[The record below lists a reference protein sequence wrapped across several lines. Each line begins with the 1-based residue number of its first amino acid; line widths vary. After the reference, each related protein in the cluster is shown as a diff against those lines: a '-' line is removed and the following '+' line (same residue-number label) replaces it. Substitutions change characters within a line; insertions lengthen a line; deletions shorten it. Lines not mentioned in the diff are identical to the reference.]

1 LFGQAFFRGGKTEMT
16 HEDKLRQ
23 SPLHDLHM
31 ALEAKMGDEAGHLVP
46 LSYGNALG
54 EVRETRARAGVFDL
68 SHAGRIRLRGDQ
80 AQTLL
85 ERLCTHDVAHQ
96 EDATVAPSLLCNE
109 RGGIVSDAQL
119 LRLEDHWLLDT
130 PAGNRAKVL
139 EHLAAHWAGLSVKI
153 DDQTDKSV
161 RIDVLGPRAG
171 TILDALLPFKV
182 SQMAPGAVI
191 EGSMLIVKYVAARTD
206 LGRLWAAQVILP
218 TMLAG
223 KAWNFITHKAGD
235 NAIKPAGMA
244 ALDVLR
250 IEEGLPRY
258 GHEINETID
267 PITAGLA
274 HLVDLG
280 HEFVGRDAVA
290 QLSQRPPA
298 RKRVSLVIGPDR
310 PPLHGATEITDSV
323 FLFDLQDIIP
333 RQGATILDADGAEV
347 GVVTSGTYS
356 PTRRAVIA
364 MGYVAASAASP
375 DAKLHVDFMGQH
387 KGATVLD

>member
-1 LFGQAFFRGGKTEMT
+1 MT
-16 HEDKLRQ
+16 HEEKLHP

-31 ALEAKMGDEAGHLVP
+31 ALEAKMGEEAGHLIP

-54 EVRETRARAGVFDL
+54 EARETRARAGVFDL
-68 SHAGRIRLRGDQ
+68 SHAGRIRLRGDE
-80 AQTLL
+80 AQVLL

-96 EDATVAPSLLCNE
+96 EDATIAPTLLCNE
-109 RGGIVSDAQL
+109 RGGILAEVQL
-119 LRLEDHWLLDT
+119 LRLEDHWLMNT
-130 PAGNRAKVL
+130 PAVNRVKVL
-139 EHLAAHWAGLSVKI
+139 EHLTAHAAGLAVKI
-153 DDQTDKSV
+153 DDQTDKTV

-171 TILDALLPFKV
+171 EILDAVLPFRV
-182 SQMAPGAVI
+182 SQMAPHAAI
-191 EGSMLIVKYVAARTD
+191 EGSMLIIKYVAARTD
-206 LGRLWAAQVILP
+206 LGSLWGAQVILP

-235 NAIKPAGMA
+235 NAIKPAGLA
-244 ALDVLR
+244 AMDVLR

-274 HLVDLG
+274 NLVGLG
-280 HEFVGRDAVA
+280 HQFVGRDAVA
-290 QLSQRPPA
+290 QLSDRPPA
-298 RKRVSLVIGPDR
+298 RKRVRLVIGPDR
-310 PPLHGATEITDSV
+310 PPLGGATEITDSV

-364 MGYVAASAASP
+364 MGYVAASAATP
-375 DAKLHVDFMGQH
+375 EAKLHVDLQGVR

>member
-1 LFGQAFFRGGKTEMT
+1 
-16 HEDKLRQ
+16 
-23 SPLHDLHM
+23 
-31 ALEAKMGDEAGHLVP
+31 MGDEAGHSVP
-46 LSYGNALG
+46 LSYGNALS
-54 EVRETRARAGVFDL
+54 EVRETRDRAGVFDL
-68 SHAGRIRLRGDQ
+68 SHAGRIRLRGDD

-85 ERLCTHDVAHQ
+85 EQLCTHDVAHQ
-96 EDATVAPSLLCNE
+96 EDATIAPTLLCNE
-109 RGGIVSDAQL
+109 RGGILAEAQL
-119 LRLEDHWLLDT
+119 LRLEDHWLLNT
-130 PAGNRAKVL
+130 PAVNLAKVL
-139 EHLAAHWAGLSVKI
+139 EHLAEHADGLAVKI
-153 DDQTDKSV
+153 DDQTDKTV

-171 TILDALLPFKV
+171 EILDALLPFKV
-182 SQMAPGAVI
+182 SQMSSGAVI
-191 EGSMLIVKYVAARTD
+191 EGSMLIVKYVAARSD
-206 LGRLWAAQVILP
+206 MGRLWGAQVILP

-267 PITAGLA
+267 PITAGLG
-274 HLVDLG
+274 HLVDLD
-280 HEFVGRDAVA
+280 HDFVGRDAVA
-290 QLSQRPPA
+290 QLSARPPA

-310 PPLHGATEITDSV
+310 PPLGGATEITDSV

-356 PTRRAVIA
+356 PTRQAVIA
-364 MGYVAASAASP
+364 MGYVTTAAAAP
-375 DAKLHVDFMGQH
+375 EAKLHVDLQGVR
-387 KGATVLD
+387 KGATVTDLD